1 MTSIAYRKVKSVAK
15 DIVTQGETLDAIVL
29 NTMETISAIVGS
41 TLGPGGSPVLIERQE
56 TGFPNLVTK
65 DGVTVFRNLGFN
77 NATQH
82 AIMETA
88 RDASVRTATEAGDG
102 TTTATVLSEALVRLT
117 HEYLKKH
124 PRSSPQ
130 KVVRRIETI
139 FRQLLEPWLKAA
151 GKSLK
156 ITDEVQRAICLCSTN
171 GDAELT
177 DSVLECFKI
186 TGDEGNVTIVENA
199 GPSGYRVEQLKGYSL
214 SMGFEE
220 SCRAFFPEFVND
232 TVQNRAYIQKPKV
245 ILYFGGLG
253 EIQQLLPLLQD
264 ATTVCNSDATQSR
277 NFVLMAT
284 GFGDSLLADLAA
296 NFKSAGTLKI
306 FPLLIPKSIINNAER
321 HILDDIAALTSGQI
335 FDPVGNPIENAT
347 YEKLGGAL
355 DYFEALR
362 YRSNLVGRDD
372 PDLLMARIDEVRQ
385 QAENP
390 ESQYEKIWIEERLA
404 KLTGGIAKLIVSGA
418 SAGEIREKRDRAEDA
433 TCALRGAFK
442 HGCIPGAGWGLIAC
456 HMLAAT
462 AEAKTK
468 EDETVVTEVL
478 QPALLQPIQR
488 LMTNAGLNDDEVK
501 QRIEEA
507 FAGFETEVD
516 LTKVTVWDGITDTFR
531 PAIEAGIVDSLPAVV
546 EALRNSISIAT
557 LLGTLGGTVV
567 FQRDVQVERQDSSD
581 AYHWLA
587 NSVQKP

>member
-15 DIVTQGETLDAIVL
+15 DIVTQGETLDSIIS
-29 NTMETISAIVGS
+29 NTMQTISAIVGS

-77 NATQH
+77 NPTQH

-117 HEYLKKH
+117 HEYLRKH

-130 KVVRRIETI
+130 KVVRRIESV
-139 FRQLLEPWLKAA
+139 FRKSFEPWLKAA
-151 GKSLK
+151 GQSLK
-156 ITDEVQRAICLCSTN
+156 ITADVQHAICMCSTN

-177 DSVLECFKI
+177 DAVLECFKL
-186 TGDEGNVTIVENA
+186 TGDEGNVTIVEDA

-214 SMGFEE
+214 GIGFEE

-232 TVQNRAYIQKPKV
+232 SIQNRSLVLAPKF
-245 ILYFGGLG
+245 ILYYGALG
-253 EIQQLLPLLQD
+253 EIQQLLPLLQS
-264 ATTVCNSDATQSR
+264 ATSACNADPTQSR

-296 NFKSAGTLKI
+296 NFKSGQSLKI
-306 FPLLIPKSIINNAER
+306 FPLLIPKSIVHNAEM
-321 HILDDIAALTSGQI
+321 HVLQDIAALTSGQI
-335 FDPVGNPIENAT
+335 FDPLTNPVENAT
-347 YEKLGGAL
+347 YENIGTSLE
-355 DYFEALR
+355 YFEALR
-362 YRSNLVGRDD
+362 YRSNVVGRSD

-385 QAENP
+385 QAANP
-390 ESQYEKIWIEERLA
+390 ESSYEKVWIEERLA

-418 SAGEIREKRDRAEDA
+418 SSGEIREKRDRAEDA

-442 HGCIPGAGWGLIAC
+442 HGCIPGAGWGLVAC
-456 HMLAAT
+456 HILAGA
-462 AEAKTK
+462 AESKNK
-468 EDETVVTEVL
+468 DEADVMTEVL
-478 QPALLQPIQR
+478 QPALLQPLQR
-488 LMTNAGLNDDEVK
+488 LMSNAGLNAEETAT
-501 QRIEEA
+501 RIQQA
-507 FAGFETEVD
+507 FDGFNSEVD
-516 LTKVTVWDGITDTFR
+516 LTKVNVWDGMTDSFR

-546 EALRNSISIAT
+546 EAIRNSISIAT

-567 FQRDVQVERQDSSD
+567 FKRDVEVERQDASD
-581 AYHWLA
+581 AYHWLS
-587 NSVQKP
+587 NSIQPK